1 MTEVKASKLQ
11 EKIIEDFGEDF
22 QDGFLFLAPAEH
34 FDSAI
39 LGLTR
44 NAKSEVVV
52 VYDKDLIMDNLTKD
66 MSYEEAEEYF
76 EYNIAGSYMGEKTPL
91 YVTLLKNTTVC
102 NQIM

>member
-1 MTEVKASKLQ
+1 MSKIQ
-11 EKIIEDFGEDF
+11 EKIIEGFGESF
-22 QDGFLFLAPAEH
+22 QDGFLFLAPAEY

-44 NAKSEVVV
+44 NVKSEVVV
-52 VYDKDLIMDNLTKD
+52 VYDKDLIIDNLTKD